1 MYADV
6 QAAIVLERRMGKS
19 KAALRDLLNR
29 TCAEYN
35 KMTTVKKHRIDGPRK
50 SLLYNLHLGLY
61 FNSCVVL
68 SCFSVSWMFMFLTS
82 QHICIPG

>member
-61 FNSCVVL
+61 FNLVL
-68 SCFSVSWMFMFLTS
+68 CFPVFQLVGCLCF
-82 QHICIPG
+82 